1 MAKDLPY
8 FKFFCSEWSDGDITL
23 ESYES
28 QGLFINI
35 CSYYW
40 SNECEVNYK
49 KLLKKF
55 RGYEDVINQLK
66 EENIFKVGNNE
77 EISIS
82 FLDEQKNDRKEK
94 SKIKAKGGKA
104 SAEARKLKKEQEVNT
119 TLTEN
124 EHVLNSCSTETQ
136 LLREEK
142 RREEEIREDNLLKID
157 ASQIKSFKD
166 KILSEVEQKNI
177 VSKAKAEVEKRG
189 GKWVCDYDFNPYD
202 VLGRQFTNWNRI
214 CVEGKY
220 TFEDVNHI
228 KNVFYKFVVEYWEFN
243 YDAIISKRKTK
254 FKKQYT
260 KK

>member
-66 EENIFKVGNNE
+66 EENIFKVGDNE

-124 EHVLNSCSTETQ
+124 EHVLNSCSTESQ

-142 RREEEIREDNLLKID
+142 RREEEIREEKIVLKENP
-157 ASQIKSFKD
+157 IKFK
-166 KILSEVEQKNI
+166 EVLKRFD
-177 VSKAKAEVEKRG
+177 EVNFENTERTLKTNKEKRTYNTN
-189 GKWVCDYDFNPYD
+189 GKTYNSP
-202 VLGRQFTNWNRI
+202 R
-214 CVEGKY
+214 
-220 TFEDVNHI
+220 
-228 KNVFYKFVVEYWEFN
+228 
-243 YDAIISKRKTK
+243 
-254 FKKQYT
+254 
-260 KK
+260 

>member
-1 MAKDLPY
+1 MAKEIPF
-8 FKFFCSEWSDGDITL
+8 FKFFVGEWANGDITA
-23 ESYES
+23 ESYKT
-28 QGLFINI
+28 QGVFINI
-35 CSYYW
+35 CSVYW
-40 SNECEVNYK
+40 TKEGELSEVFLRK
-49 KLLKKF
+49 KIKANK
-55 RGYEDVINQLK
+55 
-66 EENIFKVGNNE
+66 
-77 EISIS
+77 EISLLIDSEIIKVENKNIVIS
-82 FLDEQKNDRKEK
+82 FLDEQLSECEGIRVKNSEAGKKSARQRALNKRSTSVQPKLNEESTESQPLREDKEK
-94 SKIKAKGGKA
+94 K
-104 SAEARKLKKEQEVNT
+104 
-119 TLTEN
+119 
-124 EHVLNSCSTETQ
+124 
-136 LLREEK
+136 REEK
-142 RREEEIREDNLLKID
+142 KREENLLKID

-166 KILSEVEQKNI
+166 KVLSEVEQKNI

>member
-1 MAKDLPY
+1 MAKEIPF
-8 FKFFCSEWSDGDITL
+8 FKFFVGEWANGDITA
-23 ESYES
+23 ENYKT
-28 QGLFINI
+28 QGVFINI
-35 CSYYW
+35 CSVYW
-40 SNECEVNYK
+40 TKEGELSEVFLRK
-49 KLLKKF
+49 KIKANK
-55 RGYEDVINQLK
+55 
-66 EENIFKVGNNE
+66 
-77 EISIS
+77 EISLLIDSEIIKVENKNIVIS
-82 FLDEQKNDRKEK
+82 FLDEQLSECEGIRVKNSEAGKKSARQRALNKRSTSVQPKLNEESTESQPLREDKEK
-94 SKIKAKGGKA
+94 K
-104 SAEARKLKKEQEVNT
+104 
-119 TLTEN
+119 
-124 EHVLNSCSTETQ
+124 
-136 LLREEK
+136 REEK
-142 RREEEIREDNLLKID
+142 KREENLLKID

-166 KILSEVEQKNI
+166 KVLSEVEQKNI

>member
-1 MAKDLPY
+1 MAKEIPF
-8 FKFFCSEWSDGDITL
+8 FKFFVGEWANGDITA
-23 ESYES
+23 ESYKT
-28 QGLFINI
+28 QGVFINI
-35 CSYYW
+35 CSVYW
-40 SNECEVNYK
+40 TKEGELSEVFLRK
-49 KLLKKF
+49 KIKANK
-55 RGYEDVINQLK
+55 
-66 EENIFKVGNNE
+66 
-77 EISIS
+77 EISLLIDSEIIKVENKNIVIS
-82 FLDEQKNDRKEK
+82 FLDEQLSECEGIRVKNSEAGKKSARQRALNKRSTSVQPKLNEEPTESQPLREDKEK
-94 SKIKAKGGKA
+94 KR
-104 SAEARKLKKEQEVNT
+104 EDKK
-119 TLTEN
+119 
-124 EHVLNSCSTETQ
+124 
-136 LLREEK
+136 REE
-142 RREEEIREDNLLKID
+142 NLLKID

>member
-1 MAKDLPY
+1 MAKEIPF
-8 FKFFCSEWSDGDITL
+8 FKFFVGEWANGDITA
-23 ESYES
+23 ENYKT
-28 QGLFINI
+28 QGVFINI
-35 CSYYW
+35 CSIYW
-40 SNECEVNYK
+40 TKEGELSEVFLRK
-49 KLLKKF
+49 KIKANKEITLLIESKIIK
-55 RGYEDVINQLK
+55 V
-66 EENIFKVGNNE
+66 ENKNIV
-77 EISIS
+77 IS
-82 FLDEQKNDRKEK
+82 FLDEQLSECEGIRVKNSEAGKKSARQRALNKRSTSVQPKLNEEPTESQPLREDKEK
-94 SKIKAKGGKA
+94 KR
-104 SAEARKLKKEQEVNT
+104 EDKK
-119 TLTEN
+119 
-124 EHVLNSCSTETQ
+124 
-136 LLREEK
+136 
-142 RREEEIREDNLLKID
+142 REDNLLKID

-243 YDAIISKRKTK
+243 YDTIIGKRKTK

>member
-1 MAKDLPY
+1 MEGWIKLHRQLLEWEWYDEPDTFRLFLHCLLKANHKDNNYRGQIVKAGSFLT
-8 FKFFCSEWSDGDITL
+8 SREL
-23 ESYES
+23 
-28 QGLFINI
+28 L
-35 CSYYW
+35 
-40 SNECEVNYK
+40 SNETGLSIQKVRTSLERLELTKEITTKKSKKGTVLQIVKYKNYQGANQEDNQQNNQQSNQIVTNKQPTVNQI
-49 KLLKKF
+49 
-55 RGYEDVINQLK
+55 VTT
-66 EENIFKVGNNE
+66 NN
-77 EISIS
+77 
-82 FLDEQKNDRKEK
+82 NDKKEK
-94 SKIKAKGGKA
+94 NENKN
-104 SAEARKLKKEQEVNT
+104 KLE
-119 TLTEN
+119 
-124 EHVLNSCSTETQ
+124 
-136 LLREEK
+136 
-142 RREEEIREDNLLKID
+142 

-166 KILSEVEQKNI
+166 KILSEVEQRNI
-177 VSKAKAEVEKRG
+177 VSKAKDEVEKRG

>member
-124 EHVLNSCSTETQ
+124 EHVLNSCSTESQ

-142 RREEEIREDNLLKID
+142 RREEEIREEKIVLKENP
-157 ASQIKSFKD
+157 IKFK
-166 KILSEVEQKNI
+166 EVLKRFDEVNFENTERTLKTNKENI
-177 VSKAKAEVEKRG
+177 RIKLEEFLEVEKLT
-189 GKWVCDYDFNPYD
+189 PT
-202 VLGRQFTNWNRI
+202 FTNKPLGDILKHFRNWLNYNKPKE
-214 CVEGKY
+214 V
-220 TFEDVNHI
+220 TI
-228 KNVFYKFVVEYWEFN
+228 KSSLPAPWLQ
-243 YDAIISKRKTK
+243 T
-254 FKKQYT
+254 KKQ
-260 KK
+260 